1 MKKFVLLLALSL
13 VAVVPSMGQE
23 DSLTVGKRTSMMS
36 IYELG
41 LKFPVTTITDDTLLL
56 LRMDYDDDMV
66 LEGGYDASFGVNG
79 GEFVVSNAGFEPVTF
94 HYRDASGRMRGMFHN
109 IRVNDWGYIV
119 SADYYEWYGDDVD
132 SVYVYAKGL
141 DNPVYNS
148 LKRDKYR
155 HYYESSLQNCTSAH
169 LTMDYNADGRISMIV
184 CNMLVTENGRVE
196 KEIIDSINFNW
207 GDDGFL
213 GNGGIVRPA
222 MDDDAKPAVTV
233 VNAGGEA
240 PAAMKDVYYNYFP
253 NTGIFEGIYVL
264 DEVPAISSILPESI
278 WYSGMLGKASKL
290 LEILTPSYGFG
301 KSIDDGIDRTKVQIS
316 YSREGC
322 VSRWYDKRFAYLG
335 TAANERL
342 REAVAGGKTV
352 EKTVEDIDYTPVKVY
367 EACRRSL
374 WLRTD

>member
-1 MKKFVLLLALSL
+1 MTMKKFVLLLALSL

-23 DSLTVGKRTSMMS
+23 DSLSVGKKTGMMS

-41 LKFPVTTITDDTLLL
+41 LKFPVTTITDDSLLL
-56 LRMDYDDDMV
+56 LRMDYDEDMV

-79 GEFVVSNAGFEPVTF
+79 GEFVVDNAGFEPVTF
-94 HYRDASGRMRGMFHN
+94 HYRDASGRMRGMLHN

-132 SVYVYAKGL
+132 SVYVYAKEIG
-141 DNPVYNS
+141 NMFYIRPE
-148 LKRDKYR
+148 RDKYR
-155 HYYESSLQNCTSAH
+155 HYYEASLQDCTSAH
-169 LTMDYNADGRISMIV
+169 LTMDYNADGRIAMIV

-222 MDDDAKPAVTV
+222 MDDEAKPAVTV

-240 PAAMKDVYYNYFP
+240 MRNDVYYNYFP
-253 NTGIFEGIYVL
+253 NTGIFEDIYVL

-278 WYSGMLGKASKL
+278 WYSGMLGKAPKVI
-290 LEILTPSYGFG
+290 EAFTPSYGFG
-301 KSIDDGIDRTKVQIS
+301 KSIDDGIDRTKVHIS

-322 VSRWYDKRFAYLG
+322 VSQLYDRRFAYLG

-342 REAVAGGKTV
+342 REAVAGG
-352 EKTVEDIDYTPVKVY
+352 KTVEDIDYTPVKVY

>member
-1 MKKFVLLLALSL
+1 MTMKKFGLLLAVSL
-13 VAVVPSMGQE
+13 AAAAPSMGQE

-141 DNPVYNS
+141 DDPSYF
-148 LKRDKYR
+148 KRDKYR
-155 HYYESSLQNCTSAH
+155 HYYEASLQDCTSAH

-213 GNGGIVRPA
+213 GDGGIVRPA

-240 PAAMKDVYYNYFP
+240 PAAVKDVYYNYFP
-253 NTGIFEGIYVL
+253 NTGIFDGNATTEIWAATSRL
-264 DEVPAISSILPESI
+264 LPESL
-278 WYSGMLGKASKL
+278 WYSGMLGKAPKVI
-290 LEILTPSYGFG
+290 EAFTPSYSFG
-301 KSIDDGIDRTKVQIS
+301 KSIDDGIDRTKVDIS

-322 VSRWYDKRFAYLG
+322 VCQLYDRRFAYLG
-335 TAANERL
+335 TVANERL

-352 EKTVEDIDYTPVKVY
+352 EDIEYTPVKVN
-367 EACRRSL
+367 EACRYPS
-374 WLRTD
+374 WFVAE

>member
-1 MKKFVLLLALSL
+1 MKKFGLLLAVSL
-13 VAVVPSMGQE
+13 AAAAPSMGQE

-41 LKFPVTTITDDTLLL
+41 LKFPVTTITDDSLLL

-141 DNPVYNS
+141 DNPSYF
-148 LKRDKYR
+148 KRDKYR

-213 GNGGIVRPA
+213 GDGGIVRPA

-240 PAAMKDVYYNYFP
+240 PAAVKDVYYNYFP
-253 NTGIFEGIYVL
+253 NTGIFDGNATTEIWAATSRL
-264 DEVPAISSILPESI
+264 LPESL
-278 WYSGMLGKASKL
+278 WYSGMLGKAPKVI
-290 LEILTPSYGFG
+290 EAFTPSYSFG
-301 KSIDDGIDRTKVQIS
+301 KSIDDGIDRTKVDIS

-322 VSRWYDKRFAYLG
+322 VCQLYDRRFAYLG
-335 TAANERL
+335 TVANERL
-342 REAVAGGKTV
+342 REAVVGKKAV
-352 EKTVEDIDYTPVKVY
+352 KDIEYTPVKVN
-367 EACRRSL
+367 EACRYPS
-374 WLRTD
+374 WFVAE

>member
-1 MKKFVLLLALSL
+1 MTMKKFGLLLAVSL
-13 VAVVPSMGQE
+13 AAAAPSMGQE

-41 LKFPVTTITDDTLLL
+41 LKFPVTTITDDSLLL

-141 DNPVYNS
+141 DDPSYF
-148 LKRDKYR
+148 KRDKYR
-155 HYYESSLQNCTSAH
+155 HYYEASLQDCTSAH

-213 GNGGIVRPA
+213 GDGGIVRPA

-240 PAAMKDVYYNYFP
+240 PAAVKDVYYNYFP
-253 NTGIFEGIYVL
+253 NTGIFEGNATTEIWAATSRL
-264 DEVPAISSILPESI
+264 LPESL
-278 WYSGMLGKASKL
+278 WYSGMLGKAPKVI
-290 LEILTPSYGFG
+290 EAFTPSYSFG
-301 KSIDDGIDRTKVQIS
+301 KSIDDGIDRTKVDIS

-322 VSRWYDKRFAYLG
+322 VCQLYDRRFAYLG
-335 TAANERL
+335 TVANERL
-342 REAVAGGKTV
+342 REAVVGKKV
-352 EKTVEDIDYTPVKVY
+352 VKDIEYTPVKVN
-367 EACRRSL
+367 EACRYPS
-374 WLRTD
+374 WFVAE

>member
-1 MKKFVLLLALSL
+1 MRKFVLLLAVSL

-23 DSLTVGKRTSMMS
+23 DSLSVGKRTSMLS

-56 LRMDYDDDMV
+56 LRMDYDEDMV

-79 GEFVVSNAGFEPVTF
+79 GEFVVSNAGYEPVTF
-94 HYRDASGRMRGMFHN
+94 HYRDVSGRMRGMFHN

-141 DNPVYNS
+141 DNPVHLN
-148 LKRDKYR
+148 RDKYR
-155 HYYESSLQNCTSAH
+155 HYYESSLQNCTTAR
-169 LTMDYNADGRISMIV
+169 LTMDYNADGRISMIA
-184 CNMLVTENGRVE
+184 CYMLVTENGRVE

>member
-1 MKKFVLLLALSL
+1 MKKFGLLLAVSL
-13 VAVVPSMGQE
+13 AAAAPSMGQE

-41 LKFPVTTITDDTLLL
+41 LKFPVTTITDDSLLL

-79 GEFVVSNAGFEPVTF
+79 GEFVVSNAGFEPVTL

-141 DNPVYNS
+141 DDPSYF
-148 LKRDKYR
+148 KRDKYR

-222 MDDDAKPAVTV
+222 RDDDARPAVTV
-233 VNAGGEA
+233 VNAGGDT
-240 PAAMKDVYYNYFP
+240 PAAVKDFYHNYFP
-253 NTGIFEGIYVL
+253 NTGIFER
-264 DEVPAISSILPESI
+264 EVMTEIWAATSRILPESL
-278 WYSGMLGKASKL
+278 WYSGMLGKASKVI
-290 LEILTPSYGFG
+290 ETFTPSYGFG
-301 KSIDDGIDRTKVQIS
+301 KSIDDGIDRTKVNIS

-322 VSRWYDKRFAYLG
+322 VSQWYDRRFAYLG

-342 REAVAGGKTV
+342 REAVAGKKAV
-352 EKTVEDIDYTPVKVY
+352 KEIDYTPVRVY
-367 EACRRSL
+367 EACRYPS
-374 WLRTD
+374 WFIAE